1 MVNPRAGGASIFSYR
16 VFKERPTCG
25 GCYLYDRCFP
35 QPMDSHTEYS
45 WPCALA
51 MRVDTDTDD
60 GGATSSVIDLLAH
73 VEIEAVT
80 AAQGYRRLHE

>member
-1 MVNPRAGGASIFSYR
+1 
-16 VFKERPTCG
+16 
-25 GCYLYDRCFP
+25 
-35 QPMDSHTEYS
+35 MDSHTVYS

-51 MRVDTDTDD
+51 MRVATDTDD

-73 VEIEAVT
+73 VGIEAVT